1 MLAVVIEKTQIV
13 LRLCDALVSGTFVLL
28 RRRLVVLCDAVTILI
43 HVTQAELSIRI
54 AIFRER
60 ASFTHCRGD
69 VASFS
74 RHQTL
79 LVIGAPSRQRNKNQY
94 RDKTDC

>member
-1 MLAVVIEKTQIV
+1 MYYC
-13 LRLCDALVSGTFVLL
+13 LCSTLVSGAFVPL
-28 RRRLVVLCDAVTILI
+28 RRRSMVLCDAITILI
-43 HVTQAELSIRI
+43 YVGQAELSIRI
-54 AIFRER
+54 AMFRER
-60 ASFTHCRGD
+60 APFTHCRGE